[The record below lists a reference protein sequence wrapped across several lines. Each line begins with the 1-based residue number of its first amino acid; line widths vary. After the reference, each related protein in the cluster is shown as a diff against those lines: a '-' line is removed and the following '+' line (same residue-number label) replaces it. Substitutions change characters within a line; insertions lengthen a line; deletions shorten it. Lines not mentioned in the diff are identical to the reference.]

1 MATLQTAAVSPCH
14 PAWAEENR
22 ERLQKNFQ
30 LTPRFS
36 RRQPYSN
43 LSPNGLTVKDICDHF
58 LTYQLQKVEAGAISA
73 RWFEDC
79 RRVLD
84 SLAHF
89 FGPRRLVGDI
99 TPNDFLKF
107 RQQLTSHGL
116 TGKRGLGVHALNRA
130 ITVVRGMFKHVY
142 ELDLIDRQIKYG
154 KAFERPSATLK
165 RKARRVAETKNGKR
179 LFESAEIQDMLKHT
193 DDSLRAMILLG
204 INGGFGN
211 TDCARLSIKAVDW
224 DNKVIE
230 FDRPKTG
237 IERILPLWD
246 ETMEALHKVLS
257 NRPKSE
263 NEEYTNR
270 VFLTTFGLPWVRD
283 SIHRGEG
290 NGIKKVVPV
299 DSVGQGFTKLL
310 KKLGLYRKGLG
321 FYTLRH
327 TFRTWADEVNDQ
339 HAIHRIMG
347 HAIPGMSGIY
357 VERISLER
365 LRAVVDHV
373 HATLFASE

>member
-1 MATLQTAAVSPCH
+1 M
-14 PAWAEENR
+14 
-22 ERLQKNFQ
+22 
-30 LTPRFS
+30 
-36 RRQPYSN
+36 
-43 LSPNGLTVKDICDHF
+43 
-58 LTYQLQKVEAGAISA
+58 QKVEVGEISA

-79 RRVLD
+79 RRVLN
-84 SLAHF
+84 SFAHF
-89 FGPRRLVGDI
+89 FGSQRLVGGL

-107 RQQLTSHGL
+107 RQQLANHGL
-116 TGKRGLGVHALNRA
+116 TGKSGLGVHALNRA
-130 ITVVRGMFKHVY
+130 ITVIRGMFKHVY

-165 RKARRVAETKNGKR
+165 RKSRRVAEIKNGKR
-179 LFESAEIQDMLKHT
+179 LFETAEIQDMLKNT
-193 DDSLRAMILLG
+193 NDSLRAMILLG
-204 INGGFGN
+204 INGGLGN
-211 TDCARLSIKAVDW
+211 TDCARLSIKAVDF
-224 DNKVIE
+224 DNKAIE

-237 IERILPLWD
+237 IERTIPLWN
-246 ETMEALHKVLS
+246 ETIEALCRVLS

-263 NEEYTNR
+263 NEKVADL
-270 VFLTTFGLPWVRD
+270 VFFTTFGQPWVRD

-290 NGIKKVVPV
+290 NGIRKIVPV
-299 DSVGQGFTKLL
+299 DSVGQEFTKLL
-310 KKLGLYRKGLG
+310 KKLGLYRKGIG

-357 VERISLER
+357 VERISLDR

-373 HATLFASE
+373 HKKLFSSESQEKPEAS